1 FQYQCS
7 LKVTYARVAMHIG
20 WTNRAIMQSIVLAK
34 RLQWASSWRTGRALR
49 PADLLL
55 FNWLKGKDA
64 CLDVTCISPFAGMGA
79 SSWAPGVALHNAV
92 EKKKRKYASICE
104 KNGYKFIPFA
114 FSMFG
119 EFDTELW
126 APFPRAQVA
135 PKSFWRIFMETMMY
149 RVLVYIIVIKH
160 RHNVGHD
167 TLVDICFRS
176 GISAGQRQLISGLVT
191 GVTNPYVQLICCST
205 RVTKGLIYVDLTGSS
220 PLMQIGMTDF
230 MPGRVVI
237 DASQRKRVNATEDGF
252 KGFCGSK
259 TLEQEVWY
267 LCDVLNYAFLA
278 SRLQYAS
285 LQTKLLRHSGVVA
298 SGPTFNDALC
308 AFNTK
313 METGLL
319 SNTSEIA
326 TPNS

>member
-1 FQYQCS
+1 
-7 LKVTYARVAMHIG
+7 
-20 WTNRAIMQSIVLAK
+20 
-34 RLQWASSWRTGRALR
+34 
-49 PADLLL
+49 
-55 FNWLKGKDA
+55 
-64 CLDVTCISPFAGMGA
+64 
-79 SSWAPGVALHNAV
+79 
-92 EKKKRKYASICE
+92 
-104 KNGYKFIPFA
+104 
-114 FSMFG
+114 
-119 EFDTELW
+119 
-126 APFPRAQVA
+126 
-135 PKSFWRIFMETMMY
+135 METMMY

-191 GVTNPYVQLICCST
+191 GVTNPHVQLICCST

-319 SNTSEIA
+319 SNTKIPTSFLIFSTKWLLWQSQMKDHTSDWHRVVPISGLGHTMNESPPLTQSGIA
-326 TPNS
+326 DFVSGRVVIDATHVKRVKYEV